1 MAREGQLVNVIL
13 LNGHFSAVGLK
24 LLAFQA
30 KFFTCKF
37 PIIIRLIHKVDEL
50 KIGMCQICS

>member
-24 LLAFQA
+24 LLAFQVQ
-30 KFFTCKF
+30 FFACKF
-37 PIIIRLIHKVDEL
+37 PIMLRLIHKVDEL
-50 KIGMCQICS
+50 KIGMYQICA